1 MIYSPGD
8 PRKEPEKMT
17 PLLTLPLWKDPG
29 VTIFSRPPSRD
40 VWLGPTRRGTMNKQL
55 CPAGSGLGGGCS
67 EGDGGAR
74 LGSQSGGGVRG
85 WKEVKDAFT
94 RVPGHHQ
101 DTHMERKQ
109 VGTVAMEG
117 T

>member
-1 MIYSPGD
+1 M
-8 PRKEPEKMT
+8 
-17 PLLTLPLWKDPG
+17 
-29 VTIFSRPPSRD
+29 
-40 VWLGPTRRGTMNKQL
+40 
-55 CPAGSGLGGGCS
+55 
-67 EGDGGAR
+67 
-74 LGSQSGGGVRG
+74 GSQSGGGVRG